1 MDGADEATQTE
12 LWAERRS
19 FRSRLQGVVTGT
31 LPVLRVKRGHLAFV
45 RPKVSIDS

>member
-31 LPVLRVKRGHLAFV
+31 LPVLKRGHLAFV
-45 RPKVSIDS
+45 RPKVSTDS